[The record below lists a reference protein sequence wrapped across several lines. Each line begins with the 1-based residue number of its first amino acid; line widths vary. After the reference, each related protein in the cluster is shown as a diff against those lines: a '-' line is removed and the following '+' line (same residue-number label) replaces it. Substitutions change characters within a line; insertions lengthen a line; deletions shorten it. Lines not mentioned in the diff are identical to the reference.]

1 MLIKEL
7 TLTNFRV
14 YAGEQRFDL
23 RPRTDEGDPRPI
35 ILFGGLNGAGKTSI
49 LTGVRLALYGK
60 AALGRSVSQRE
71 YENYLLESIHHSRE
85 TNRSAGGAS
94 VELTFSYAKLGVET
108 QFHVIRSWERK
119 GKGVKESLRVN
130 ENGDPVKGLSYEQ
143 AQHFLNELIPIGVS
157 DLFFFDGEKIAEL
170 ADDTGGAELENSIK
184 KLLGLDI
191 VERLSGDLSVL
202 NRNIARQSS
211 KRSIE
216 NEIEETQSALD
227 ACRNEVER
235 LRQEIS
241 TVSAKRSESSLQAD
255 QLNKAI
261 NDRGGHFSAS
271 REELEKQL
279 DKLNSDREAVTAKI
293 TSLLNDAAPLALA
306 DAFCARLEEKVE
318 QDLSKITQKN
328 EYELLAQNLSQLTQS
343 LQDKLPEEASTQVS
357 EEVQALLAPYEEG
370 TKDYSPIHDL
380 TPSQAGTL
388 FSNFQTAR
396 QQIPEIRSLFD
407 ELETIETKI
416 EDIGASLARAPDDM
430 LIKTDFENLQ
440 KITETIGKY
449 DAQLESLR
457 ESARAQANKAIEH
470 ARTLDKLYDE
480 AAKHSD
486 QRRVL
491 EYINSTNGMLEDFV
505 DYSATAKIR
514 DLEHQFTECFSKLA
528 RKDDLSLQV
537 RIDPKTFYVTLLSGD
552 GRQIGKD
559 ELSAGEKQIFAI
571 SVLEA
576 LAKTSGRQLP
586 MIVDT
591 PLGRLDSKHRSKLIE
606 GYFPR
611 ASHQMIILSTDTEV
625 DESFY
630 QDLAPDIA
638 RAYRLEY
645 DSSTGATHVEP
656 NYFWQEKEVGVYVP
670 DTHTAQ

>member
-7 TLTNFRV
+7 ALTNFRV
-14 YAGEQRFDL
+14 YAGEHRFDL
-23 RPRTDEGDPRPI
+23 TPRTNEGEPRSI
-35 ILFGGLNGAGKTSI
+35 ILFGGLNGAGKTSV

-60 AALGRSVSQRE
+60 AALGKSVSQRQ

-94 VELTFSYAKLGVET
+94 VELKFSYAKLGVQT

-119 GKGVKESLRVN
+119 GKGVKENLRIT
-130 ENGDPVKGLSYEQ
+130 EDDEPIKGLSYEQ

-170 ADDTGGAELENSIK
+170 ADDTGGSELENSIK
-184 KLLGLDI
+184 KLLGLDV
-191 VERLSGDLSVL
+191 VERLSGDLTVL

-211 KRSIE
+211 KRSVE
-216 NEIEETQSALD
+216 EGIEETQKALD
-227 ACRNEVER
+227 QCRNEVEH

-241 TVSAKRSESSLQAD
+241 TVSAKRSESAVQAD

-271 REELEKQL
+271 REELEKRL
-279 DKLNSDREAVTAKI
+279 DELNSNRDAITAKI
-293 TSLLNDAAPLALA
+293 TTFLNDAAPLALA
-306 DAFCARLEEKVE
+306 DAFCARLERQVE

-328 EYELLAQNLSQLTQS
+328 EYDLLAQNFEQLTQS
-343 LQDKLPEEASTQVS
+343 LQGKLPEEAREQVS
-357 EEVQALLAPYEEG
+357 DEAQALLAPYDGG
-370 TKDYSPIHDL
+370 TQDYNPIHDL

-407 ELETIETKI
+407 ELEAIETKI
-416 EDIGASLARAPDDM
+416 DDIGASLARAPDDL
-430 LIKTDFENLQ
+430 LIQTDFENLQ
-440 KITETIGKY
+440 KINETIGKY
-449 DAQLESLR
+449 DAQLKSLR
-457 ESARAQANKAIEH
+457 ESAKSQANKAVEH

-480 AAKHSD
+480 AAKYSD
-486 QRRVL
+486 QKRVL
-491 EYINSTNGMLEDFV
+491 EYINNTNGMLEDFV
-505 DYSATAKIR
+505 DHSATAKIR
-514 DLEHQFTECFSKLA
+514 DLENQFTECFSKLA

-537 RIDPKTFYVTLLSGD
+537 RIDPQTFYVTLLSGE
-552 GRQIGKD
+552 GREIGKD

-625 DESFY
+625 DETFY
-630 QDLAPDIA
+630 HDLAPDIA

-645 DSSTGATHVEP
+645 DSRSGATHVETS
-656 NYFWQEKEVGVYVP
+656 YFWQDKEVGVYVP
-670 DTHTAQ
+670 DTHTAE